1 MKNISESE
9 LEVMHAVWKLK
20 ECTSIEIVKE
30 VNKKKEWEKNT
41 IMTLVSRL
49 ITKKFIKAVK
59 NKGELIIYKPLVDEY
74 EYKSQ
79 ETNNFLEK
87 LYEGS
92 LSNMLVGFAKTNK
105 LSKKDLEELIK
116 LIEE

>member
-1 MKNISESE
+1 M
-9 LEVMHAVWKLK
+9 
-20 ECTSIEIVKE
+20 
-30 VNKKKEWEKNT
+30 
-41 IMTLVSRL
+41 
-49 ITKKFIKAVK
+49 
-59 NKGELIIYKPLVDEY
+59 DEY

-92 LSNMLVGFAKTNK
+92 LSNMLAGFAKTNK